1 VTTVREIAARLEA
14 AGFSQYHI
22 DCDAG
27 MVVVFSPGR
36 LERETLAET
45 RERRSREFRGRYRW
59 AGLELRPAGAVV
71 AVDEDD
77 GYPD

>member
-1 VTTVREIAARLEA
+1 MREIAARFEA

-22 DCDAG
+22 DDDAG
-27 MVVVFSPGR
+27 VAVVFFPGR

-45 RERRSREFRGRYRW
+45 RERRSKEFRGRYRW
-59 AGLELRPAGAVV
+59 AGVELRSVSV
-71 AVDEDD
+71 AVTGEDD